1 MTTLVRWNPTR
12 NVRNR
17 DMRRMH
23 TDIDRLMESFFET
36 PRVSTKNHSNL
47 ALDVAE
53 TANGY
58 LISAAV
64 PGIKSEDIDI
74 TVEDGILSISGEFSN
89 SLDASDSDSADDGEG
104 SAASAVKFHIRERR
118 YGTFTRKLRLPK
130 DVDAE
135 AIEAKQEDGI
145 LTISLAKTE
154 AAQPKKIAVA

>member
-1 MTTLVRWNPTR
+1 MTTLVRWNPARNTLNR
-12 NVRNR
+12 NV
-17 DMRRMH
+17 RRMH

-36 PRVSTKNHSNL
+36 PRVSTNNQSTL

-53 TANGY
+53 TADGY

-74 TVEDGILSISGEFSN
+74 TVEDGILSISGEFNN
-89 SLDASDSDSADDGEG
+89 SFDTSDSDSAEDGEE
-104 SAASAVKFHIRERR
+104 STESAVKYHIRERR
-118 YGTFTRKLRLPK
+118 YGSFTRKLRLPK

-145 LTISLAKTE
+145 LTISLAKSE
-154 AAQPKKIAVA
+154 AAQPKKITVG